1 METLRSRQASPVAAL
16 TPDVGDR
23 YNSDTMHEKI
33 TLDNGLRLL
42 TSRMPHTRS
51 VSVVFFTAAGS
62 RYETEPEAGIS
73 HFIEH
78 LCFKGTERR
87 RNSKEISEA
96 IESVGG
102 IINGGT
108 DKELTTFWCRVT
120 SEHFRLALDVLI
132 DLLRHSRFDAADI
145 DRERQIIIE
154 EINMSLDS
162 PRQRVAT
169 LIDELMWPGQPLG
182 RDIAGS
188 KETVEVLTR
197 QQMLDFFSNHYLPNT
212 TVIAIAGDIEQKQVH
227 DAISQTLGEWKPNK
241 VTTGFPNQSN
251 QEAARL
257 NIEFRETEQA
267 NLCLGVPG
275 LSFFHP
281 DRYAVDLLSII
292 LGEGMSSRLFVE
304 IREHQG
310 LAYDIHSYTDHF
322 ADSGTLIIHAGVDSE
337 RVDSALKA
345 IIDQVSK
352 LKEHI
357 SEAELKKAKEIAKG
371 RLLLGLESSRNVAA
385 WLGAQELLLNNILT
399 PDEVISLV
407 EAITTEDLKRIAQQL
422 LASEKLNL
430 AIVGP
435 VEKEESLA
443 KLLKL

>member
-1 METLRSRQASPVAAL
+1 
-16 TPDVGDR
+16 
-23 YNSDTMHEKI
+23 MHEKI

-42 TSRMPHTRS
+42 TSEMPHTRS
-51 VSVVFFTAAGS
+51 VSVVFFIAAGS
-62 RYETEPEAGIS
+62 RYEVEPEAGIS

-78 LCFKGTERR
+78 ICFKGTEKRR
-87 RNSKEISEA
+87 SSKEISEA

-120 SEHFRLALDVLI
+120 SEHFLLALDILV
-132 DLLRHSRFDAADI
+132 DLLRHSRFDANDI

-162 PRQRVAT
+162 PRQRVAM
-169 LIDELMWPGQPLG
+169 LIDELLWPGQQLG

-188 KETVEVLTR
+188 KETVTALTR
-197 QQMLDFFSNHYLPNT
+197 QQMLDFFSNLYLPNN
-212 TVIAIAGDIEQKQVH
+212 TVVAVAGDIRPKQVQ
-227 DAISQTLGEWKPNK
+227 DAISQALGDWKPNK
-241 VTTGFPNQSN
+241 VSAGFPNKGD

-257 NIEFRETEQA
+257 NIEFRDTEQA
-267 NLCLGVPG
+267 HLCLGVPG

-292 LGEGMSSRLFVE
+292 LGEGMSSRLFTE
-304 IREHQG
+304 IREQQG
-310 LAYDIHSYTDHF
+310 LAYDIHSYADHF
-322 ADSGTLIIHAGVDSE
+322 ADAGAVIIYAGVDPG
-337 RVDSALKA
+337 RVDSALRA

-352 LKEHI
+352 LKEQI
-357 SEAELKKAKEIAKG
+357 SEAELNKAKEITKG

-385 WLGAQELLLNNILT
+385 WLGAQELLINRILT
-399 PDEVISLV
+399 ADEVISLV
-407 EAITTEDLKRIAQQL
+407 EAVTIEDLKRVAQQL
-422 LASEKLNL
+422 LTSEKLNL

-435 VEKEESLA
+435 VKKEKPLA
-443 KLLKL
+443 RLLKL

>member
-1 METLRSRQASPVAAL
+1 
-16 TPDVGDR
+16 
-23 YNSDTMHEKI
+23 MHEKI

-42 TSRMPHTRS
+42 TSEMPHTRS
-51 VSVVFFTAAGS
+51 VSVVFFIAAGS
-62 RYETEPEAGIS
+62 RYEVEPEAGIS

-78 LCFKGTERR
+78 ICFKGTEKRR
-87 RNSKEISEA
+87 SSKEISEA

-120 SEHFRLALDVLI
+120 SEHFLLALDILV
-132 DLLRHSRFDAADI
+132 DLLRHSRFDANDI

-162 PRQRVAT
+162 PRQRVAM
-169 LIDELMWPGQPLG
+169 LFDELLWPGQQLG

-188 KETVEVLTR
+188 KETVAALTR
-197 QQMLDFFSNHYLPNT
+197 QQMLDFFSNLYLPNN
-212 TVIAIAGDIEQKQVH
+212 TVLAVAGDIRPKQVQ
-227 DAISQTLGEWKPNK
+227 DAINQTLGDWKPNK
-241 VTTGFPNQSN
+241 VSAGFPSKGD

-267 NLCLGVPG
+267 HLCLGVPG

-292 LGEGMSSRLFVE
+292 LGEGMSSRLFTE
-304 IREHQG
+304 IREQQG
-310 LAYDIHSYTDHF
+310 LAYDIHSYSDHF
-322 ADSGTLIIHAGVDSE
+322 ADAGAVIIYAGVDPG
-337 RVDSALKA
+337 RVDSALRA

-352 LKEHI
+352 LKEQI
-357 SEAELKKAKEIAKG
+357 TEAELNKAKEIAKG

-385 WLGAQELLLNNILT
+385 WLGTQELLINRILT
-399 PDEVISLV
+399 ADEVISLV
-407 EAITTEDLKRIAQQL
+407 EAVTIEDLKRVAQQL
-422 LASEKLNL
+422 LTSEKLNL

-435 VEKEESLA
+435 VKEEKPLA
-443 KLLKL
+443 RLLKL